1 MNQDTNNST
10 QNTTTNTVNIN
21 KVDPKTVQAEVLGQ
35 LRTEKVGN
43 PSLLFAF
50 LAIIAVV
57 MALLPLGTKML
68 QNSNSFLYKLV
79 YGQQGTVVVDP
90 TEEEDEVKD
99 GRVINELTP
108 STILKVENLIV
119 KNFSL
124 SNGKV
129 NCTISSYNGIIK
141 LDEQETYL
149 ELFSSTNEADKI
161 GYVKLTGEEYDY
173 QEKDV
178 TLYNKDLS
186 FNQTHSY
193 YGRIVTMSEADYP
206 TFDVETD
213 ATGFGNLTCTKDS
226 REIIYVFQ
234 NNYLVKM
241 SDVES
246 YKVSDFKSNED
257 YLKAFST
264 YTEKANTLGSS
275 YASINEE
282 EEGFTYRANIDLAG
296 YSYPS
301 TFKDN
306 NYYKENTLAK
316 VIVYAQK
323 GKGFDCK

>member
-10 QNTTTNTVNIN
+10 QNTNAQTQVQIN
-21 KVDPKTVQAEVLGQ
+21 KVDPKTVQAEVLGH

-68 QNSNSFLYKLV
+68 QNPNSFLYKIV
-79 YGQQGTVVVDP
+79 YGEQPVVNPNENP
-90 TEEEDEVKD
+90 TDDKELNGAE
-99 GRVINELTP
+99 INLLT
-108 STILKVENLIV
+108 SNTKLRLDNLIV
-119 KNFSL
+119 QNFQL

-129 NCTISSYNGIIK
+129 RCQIYSYTGTIN
-141 LDEQETYL
+141 LDEKEMYL
-149 ELFSSTNEADKI
+149 EIFGSKNENDKV
-161 GYVKLTGEEYDY
+161 GYVKLIGDEYDY
-173 QEKDV
+173 QAKDV
-178 TLYNKDLS
+178 VLYNQGLS

-193 YGRIVTMSEADYP
+193 YGRIFTMNEADYP
-206 TFDVETD
+206 TYDVETD
-213 ATGFGNLTCTKDS
+213 STGYGTLTCTKDS

-234 NNYLVKM
+234 NNYLVSM

-246 YKVSDFKSNED
+246 YKVSDYSNEE
-257 YLKAFST
+257 YLKLYST
-264 YTEKANTLGSS
+264 YSDKATLLGNN
-275 YASINEE
+275 AKVVEE
-282 EEGFTYRANIDLAG
+282 EEGFTYRANINLAG
-296 YSYPS
+296 YTYPNG
-301 TFKDN
+301 FKDN

>member
-129 NCTISSYNGIIK
+129 KCTISSYNGIIK

-173 QEKDV
+173 QEKEV
-178 TLYNKDLS
+178 TLYNQSLS

-193 YGRIVTMSEADYP
+193 Y
-206 TFDVETD
+206 
-213 ATGFGNLTCTKDS
+213 
-226 REIIYVFQ
+226 
-234 NNYLVKM
+234 
-241 SDVES
+241 
-246 YKVSDFKSNED
+246 
-257 YLKAFST
+257 
-264 YTEKANTLGSS
+264 
-275 YASINEE
+275 
-282 EEGFTYRANIDLAG
+282 
-296 YSYPS
+296 
-301 TFKDN
+301 
-306 NYYKENTLAK
+306 
-316 VIVYAQK
+316 
-323 GKGFDCK
+323 